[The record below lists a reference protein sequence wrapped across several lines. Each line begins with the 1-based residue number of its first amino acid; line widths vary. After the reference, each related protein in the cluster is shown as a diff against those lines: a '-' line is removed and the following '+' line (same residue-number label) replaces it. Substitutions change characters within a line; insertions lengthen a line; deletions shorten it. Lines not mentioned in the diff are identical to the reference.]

1 MEIVAGADEARARAT
16 LVEMQSRISSG
27 PHVALGVGEGASPEQ
42 VRAAFLALTK
52 TFHPARFGRMSPDV
66 QRLSNE
72 VFLGIKGAHEHLL
85 KMLGVP
91 NSRASATGSG
101 SFPRSASP
109 PPERAT
115 QRMPQIARGLTPPFG
130 VRAVGAGSEVPRP
143 GTPPQPDSGRVAA
156 PVPAGPNV
164 DERLELQRALDLLS
178 AQSWAAAR
186 QAVTALAARV
196 PTSKHYRALLCYT
209 RGREAQ
215 AAGKGEEAVM
225 ELQRA
230 LQFDPDLGQA
240 KQSLAELLR
249 KR

>member
-1 MEIVAGADEARARAT
+1 MAGTDEARARAT

-27 PHVALGVGEGASPEQ
+27 PHAALGVGEGATPEQ

-52 TFHPARFGRMSPDV
+52 TFHPARFGRMSPEV

-72 VFLGIKGAHEHLL
+72 VFLGIKGAHETLL
-85 KMLGVP
+85 KLLGVP
-91 NSRASATGSG
+91 SRAPATGSG

-109 PPERAT
+109 PLERTT
-115 QRMPQIARGLTPPFG
+115 QRMPPIARPMTPPFG
-130 VRAVGAGSEVPRP
+130 VRVVAGAPRP
-143 GTPPQPDSGRVAA
+143 GTPPQPDTGRITVPLA
-156 PVPAGPNV
+156 PVAQVPVQSV
-164 DERLELQRALDLLS
+164 DERLELQRALELMS
-178 AQSWAAAR
+178 TRSWNAAR
-186 QAVTALAARV
+186 QAVTSLAARV

-240 KQSLAELLR
+240 KQALAELLR

>member
-1 MEIVAGADEARARAT
+1 MGIVAGADEARARAT

-27 PHVALGVGEGASPEQ
+27 PHAALGVGEGASPEQ

-72 VFLGIKGAHEHLL
+72 VFLGIKGAHETLL
-85 KMLGVP
+85 KLLGVP
-91 NSRASATGSG
+91 GRASATGSG

-109 PPERAT
+109 PPERTT
-115 QRMPQIARGLTPPFG
+115 QRMPQIARPVTPPFG
-130 VRAVGAGSEVPRP
+130 VKVGGAPRQ
-143 GTPPQPDSGRVAA
+143 GTPPQPDSGRVT
-156 PVPAGPNV
+156 PPAQPQPSV
-164 DERLELQRALDLLS
+164 DERLELQRALDLMS
-178 AQSWAAAR
+178 NRSWNAAR
-186 QAVTALAARV
+186 QAMTSLAARV

-215 AAGKGEEAVM
+215 VAGKGEEAVM

-230 LQFDPDLGQA
+230 LQFDPELGQA
-240 KQSLAELLR
+240 KQALEELLR

>member
-1 MEIVAGADEARARAT
+1 MAGADEARARAT
-16 LVEMQSRISSG
+16 LVEMQSRISLG
-27 PHVALGVGEGASPEQ
+27 PHAALGIGEGASPEQ
-42 VRAAFLALTK
+42 VRAAFLTLTK

-72 VFLGIKGAHEHLL
+72 VFLGIKGAHETLL

-91 NSRASATGSG
+91 SRASATGSG
-101 SFPRSASP
+101 SFARSTSP
-109 PPERAT
+109 PPERTT
-115 QRMPQIARGLTPPFG
+115 QRMPALARPVTPPFG
-130 VRAVGAGSEVPRP
+130 VKVGGVPRQ
-143 GTPPQPDSGRVAA
+143 GTPPQPDSGRVTATMP
-156 PVPAGPNV
+156 PVSQQPQPTV
-164 DERLELQRALDLLS
+164 DERLELKRALDLMS
-178 AQSWAAAR
+178 ARSWSAAR
-186 QAVTALAARV
+186 QAMTSLAARV

-230 LQFDPDLGQA
+230 LQFDPELGQA
-240 KQSLAELLR
+240 KQALAELLR